1 MLDFWGIASI
11 VAKFG
16 LYLGV
21 LTSFGSVLVSLILRL
36 KINRPFIMCFAVI
49 GLIATLGGF
58 CLRAAMLT
66 GDVSGMTDPEMLGL
80 LWTTPVGT
88 ALVLRVVGLGLLIFG
103 AFLGRRGLLLATIGG
118 ITALWSFA
126 QIGHIPDRDG
136 IMLNLILL
144 FHLAA
149 VSFWIGVLSPLRKLA
164 LNPAQRPEAIEA
176 GHRFGRLA
184 MVLVPL
190 LVLAGFYMGYA
201 LVGTPS
207 ALINGAYGR
216 ALILKVI
223 LVGAL
228 LTLAAANK
236 MRFIPRM
243 QAGDR
248 TAARHLAQSILVEW
262 GVFIGILSMTAV
274 LTSVLTLPS

>member
-21 LTSFGSVLVSLILRL
+21 FTSFGSVLANLVLQL
-36 KINRPFIMCFAVI
+36 KINRPLIICFAVI
-49 GLIATLGGF
+49 GLFATLVGF
-58 CLRAAMLT
+58 CLHGAMLT

-80 LWTTPVGT
+80 LWMTPVGT
-88 ALVLRVVGLGLLIFG
+88 TFVLRVAGLGLLIVG
-103 AFLGRRGLLLATIGG
+103 MFLGRRGLLLSAIGG
-118 ITALWSFA
+118 IIALWSFA
-126 QIGHIPDRDG
+126 HIGHIPDRDS

-144 FHLAA
+144 FHLVA
-149 VSFWIGVLSPLRKLA
+149 VCFWIGVLSPLRKLA
-164 LNPAQRPEAIEA
+164 LHPAQLPEAVSV

-190 LVLAGFYMGYA
+190 LVLAGLYMGYV
-201 LVGTPS
+201 LVGTLS
-207 ALINGAYGR
+207 ALINNAYGR
-216 ALILKVI
+216 ALIIKVI
-223 LVGAL
+223 LVGGL

-243 QAGDR
+243 QAGDHA
-248 TAARHLAQSILVEW
+248 AARHLAQSILVEW
-262 GVFIGILSMTAV
+262 GVFIVILSMTAI
-274 LTSVLTLPS
+274 LTSVLTLPL